1 MTDRE
6 HTTAFSPRF
15 VRTAVHAL
23 RTPLQTI
30 HGFAY
35 LLTQDMPRE
44 SFDQALGLIREDSGR
59 LMAMLD
65 DLGWRGRIAAG
76 ELTLDRRA
84 CDLGALLSR
93 LALMFEH
100 EQVDRFI
107 DLRATRV
114 PPVRVDEER
123 VVDVL
128 TAVLRQAARVSPPGL
143 IKVSARGGRHTVVV
157 RVEDAGARIPAR
169 LRDAVFRADQ
179 PVPRAWGWPE
189 AGLGLNLYIAREL
202 ARALGGDLTVGPA
215 GAPRARRGNAW
226 ELSLPREV
234 AP

>member
-76 ELTLDRRA
+76 ELTLDQRD

-128 TAVLRQAARVSPPGL
+128 TAVLRQAARVSPPGR
-143 IKVSARGGRHTVVV
+143 IKVSARGGRRTVVV

-189 AGLGLNLYIAREL
+189 SGLGLNLYVAREL

-215 GAPRARRGNAW
+215 GAPQARRGNAW

-234 AP
+234 VP